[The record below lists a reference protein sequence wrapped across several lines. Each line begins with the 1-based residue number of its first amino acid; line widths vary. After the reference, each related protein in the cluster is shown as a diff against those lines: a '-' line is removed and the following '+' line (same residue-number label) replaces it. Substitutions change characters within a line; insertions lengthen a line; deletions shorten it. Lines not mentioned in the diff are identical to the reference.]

1 LFLENPLDK
10 IDEENSKEILDYLC
24 EEQQPWTLVVVSKNN
39 YWKKICKQ
47 RIVLEKGALKAE

>member
-1 LFLENPLDK
+1 MD
-10 IDEENSKEILDYLC
+10 KEILEYLC

-47 RIVLEKGALKAE
+47 RIVLEKAALKAK